1 MTPLTDRR
9 SNPMNKMTAGP
20 PALSGSRSLILSTV
34 CSLLLAGCSEQSFP
48 GADGEAAERVQ
59 VKLALNWFP
68 EAEHGGYYAAL
79 VHGLYR
85 QEGLSVEILAGG
97 PDAPVIQRV
106 ATGAVAFGLTNADG
120 VLNARAAGAR
130 VVALLAP
137 YQTNP
142 RCIMVHEQSGITAIE
157 QLADVT
163 LALSQRPAFS
173 HYLRRKYPMTGV
185 VVVPYHGGVG
195 QFLLN
200 PDFAQQAYVFSE
212 PVIARRQGAQVRTL
226 MVADTGFNPY
236 ASALIAR
243 DRTLAEQPE
252 LVAAMTRASAAG
264 WLQYLR
270 SPEET
275 NRHIH
280 ELNPEMDMELLAEGA
295 RISRDLVLDGVSP
308 GKGVGY
314 MTAARWRILEAQ
326 MVMAGVLEPGSAADS
341 AYTNRF
347 LP

>member
-1 MTPLTDRR
+1 MMKTTAVRRPLCL
-9 SNPMNKMTAGP
+9 P
-20 PALSGSRSLILSTV
+20 LSTILITAS
-34 CSLLLAGCSEQSFP
+34 SLLLLSCSGQDSPRDEEDS
-48 GADGEAAERVQ
+48 GELVQ

-85 QEGLSVEILAGG
+85 QGGLSVKILAGG

-106 ATGAVAFGLTNADG
+106 ATGAVVFGLTNADG
-120 VLNARAAGAR
+120 VLNARAAGAN

-142 RCIMVHEQSGITAIE
+142 RCIMVHQHSGITAID
-157 QLADVT
+157 QIADIT

-173 HYLRRKYPMTGV
+173 HYLRHKYPMEGV
-185 VVVPYHGGVG
+185 VIVPYHGGVS
-195 QFLLN
+195 QFLLK
-200 PDFAQQAYVFSE
+200 PGFAQQAYVFSE
-212 PVIARRQGAQVRTL
+212 PIIARRNGAQVRTL

-236 ASALIAR
+236 ASVLIAS
-243 DRTLAEQPE
+243 DQTVAQKPD
-252 LVAAMTRASAAG
+252 LVAAMVRAAAAG
-264 WLQYLR
+264 WRQYLR
-270 SPEET
+270 APEET

-280 ELNPEMDMELLAEGA
+280 ELNPEMDIEILAEGA
-295 RISRDLVLDGVSP
+295 RISRDLVLDAAFPERIGH
-308 GKGVGY
+308 
-314 MTAARWRILEAQ
+314 MTAVRWRALEAQ
-326 MVMAGVLEPGSAADS
+326 MVAAEVLTPGSVNADS

>member
-1 MTPLTDRR
+1 MLPYALLVFFGLLVSCGSQPD
-9 SNPMNKMTAGP
+9 AGD
-20 PALSGSRSLILSTV
+20 S
-34 CSLLLAGCSEQSFP
+34 P
-48 GADGEAAERVQ
+48 GGIEPVQ
-59 VKLALNWFP
+59 LALNWFP
-68 EAEHGGYYAAL
+68 EAQHGGYYAAQL
-79 VHGLYR
+79 HGLYR
-85 QEGLSVEILAGG
+85 EAGVEVDILGGG
-97 PDAPVIQRV
+97 PDAPVVQRV
-106 ATGAVAFGLTNADG
+106 ATGQVEFGLTNADG
-120 VLNARAAGAR
+120 VITARAAGAPI
-130 VVALLAP
+130 VALFAP
-137 YQTNP
+137 YQINP
-142 RCIMVHEQSGITAIE
+142 RCLVVHESTGITTIE
-157 QLADVT
+157 QIADVT

-173 HYLRRKYPMTGV
+173 HFLRRRYAFRNVT
-185 VVVPYHGGVG
+185 VVPYHGSVTP
-195 QFLLN
+195 FLEN
-200 PDFAQQAYVFSE
+200 ERYAMQGYVFSE
-212 PVIARRQGAQVRTL
+212 PVVARRMGADARSL

-252 LVAAMTRASAAG
+252 LVAAMTGASAAG

-280 ELNPEMDMELLAEGA
+280 ELNPEMDMELLAERA

-326 MVMAGVLEPGSAADS
+326 MVMAVVLESGSAADS